1 MTLIKSSIPLTV
13 YRAESPL
20 LANITGDAIRRFAFR
35 SIDNVPEEK
44 ACGFVNC
51 DDMFDTEWINS
62 IPEKGHYMAFGFRV
76 DVRRIAHAILKK
88 HVAAKVREEIEN
100 LQTQGKKALSK
111 GRKGEIREHCKN
123 MLLSKTEPRPS
134 MYGVAVNMSTGLV
147 YVASTSKPVLEL
159 FEKCME
165 SAFGGELERLY
176 PIALS
181 GTTGGSDHPLEDL
194 MKDIYNVYR
203 TLQTIARGDIDSKG
217 NVQYYVFVLVDND
230 YAGRNVIKYLEKD
243 ALKAIECRDIFCINP
258 IMPKDVNPH
267 YEHIKKSLE
276 RENAPYKGLDWEM
289 EDYISDRIWKIFI
302 NDECAKDPLL
312 CKPKVCHDK
321 IHRNLNDI
329 QKGRF
334 HDIINNSACYE
345 DIENIVH
352 LIKTLRIYLKIDRV

>member
-1 MTLIKSSIPLTV
+1 MFEEVL
-13 YRAESPL
+13 YRIYGATAKRYNIIVEGSRDVRLLHLAANLERKQSGIDLLHDLSVFSP
-20 LANITGDAIRRFAFR
+20 G
-35 SIDNVPEEK
+35 E
-44 ACGFVNC
+44 G
-51 DDMFDTEWINS
+51 
-62 IPEKGHYMAFGFRV
+62 EKGGAYN
-76 DVRRIAHAILKK
+76 I
-88 HVAAKVREEIEN
+88 
-100 LQTQGKKALSK
+100 
-111 GRKGEIREHCKN
+111 
-123 MLLSKTEPRPS
+123 P
-134 MYGVAVNMSTGLV
+134 
-147 YVASTSKPVLEL
+147 
-159 FEKCME
+159 
-165 SAFGGELERLY
+165 
-176 PIALS
+176 
-181 GTTGGSDHPLEDL
+181 
-194 MKDIYNVYR
+194 NVYR

-302 NDECAKDPLL
+302 NDECANDPLL

-334 HDIINNSACYE
+334 YDIINNSACYE